1 MKTGPDR
8 LSRMPAEGR
17 IAGVCAGLAAH
28 FDVDVA
34 FVRLAWILLSIFPG
48 GIVGGV
54 VAYGAAWLIMP
65 VDSAVAAPALP
76 QRRLRRSTIDVRIAG
91 VCAGIAEYLD
101 VDPTVVRLVWVMLTI
116 VPGAIVLG
124 VLAYAAAWLIMP
136 AGVAPHMEAAPF
148 TA

>member
-1 MKTGPDR
+1 
-8 LSRMPAEGR
+8 
-17 IAGVCAGLAAH
+17 
-28 FDVDVA
+28 
-34 FVRLAWILLSIFPG
+34 
-48 GIVGGV
+48 
-54 VAYGAAWLIMP
+54 MP
-65 VDSAVAAPALP
+65 VDSIVAAPALP

-101 VDPTVVRLVWVMLTI
+101 VDRTVVRLVWVMLTI